1 MKSSFA
7 VRPFG
12 GFNDKIKALKRR
24 ADGFFDHQY
33 SRRFMLAG
41 MHVYGEYFLPVTAG
55 PHRSILNA
63 YFQQWVP
70 TGTFLFE
77 CFHWFQR
84 FHFLICENP

>member
-1 MKSSFA
+1 
-7 VRPFG
+7 
-12 GFNDKIKALKRR
+12 
-24 ADGFFDHQY
+24 
-33 SRRFMLAG
+33 MLAG

-70 TGTFLFE
+70 AGTFLFE
-77 CFHWFQR
+77 CFHRFQR